1 MTAIGAVVIVADS
14 RALPAVLRA
23 VVFVFVVA
31 AVVVLLGVVI
41 VVVVVQSCSHTADS
55 RALASEKGLQLGP
68 PKMRNPK
75 RAKHGNRSLR
85 TLPLL
90 GWTSI

>member
-55 RALASEKGLQLGP
+55 NGSINGLKTP
-68 PKMRNPK
+68 N
-75 RAKHGNRSLR
+75 
-85 TLPLL
+85 
-90 GWTSI
+90 